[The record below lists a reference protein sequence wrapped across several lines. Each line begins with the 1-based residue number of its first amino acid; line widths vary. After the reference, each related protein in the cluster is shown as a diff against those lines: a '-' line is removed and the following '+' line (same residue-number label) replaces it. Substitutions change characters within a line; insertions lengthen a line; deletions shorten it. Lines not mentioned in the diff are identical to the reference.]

1 MRRFLC
7 LVLFFPMIAS
17 PLMGGDQIWS
27 ALVLGVNERP
37 PPPPDRHLVPLLS
50 NLLPV
55 FGYNTYYLL
64 GKKKQRITEGDE
76 TWLVPSKEFYFRVV
90 CLAREKNAYR
100 IKAELYRKKELLL
113 ETEARLARDEPLLI
127 GGPGWGDGKL
137 ILILRIP

>member
-1 MRRFLC
+1 MKVLLC
-7 LVLFFPMIAS
+7 CLLLVSVAAPRVVAADS
-17 PLMGGDQIWS
+17 IWS

-50 NLLPV
+50 HLLPV

-64 GKKKQRITEGDE
+64 GKKKQKIVEGDE
-76 TWLVPSKEFYFRVV
+76 TWLVPSKEFYFRII